1 MEQVGLKGEID
12 HLGRILIPK
21 KVRDL
26 YGMEGEVELVLT
38 PEGVCL
44 RSPRFVLTAREEG
57 ITKKPN
63 RNI

>member
-1 MEQVGLKGEID
+1 MKGEID

-44 RSPRFVLTAREEG
+44 RSPRFVLTAREEE
-57 ITKKPN
+57 K
-63 RNI
+63 